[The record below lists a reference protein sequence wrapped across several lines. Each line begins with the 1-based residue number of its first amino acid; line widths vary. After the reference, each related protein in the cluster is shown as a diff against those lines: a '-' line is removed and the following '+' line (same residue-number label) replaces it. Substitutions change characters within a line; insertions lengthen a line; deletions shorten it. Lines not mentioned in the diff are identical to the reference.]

1 MRAYVLLYVLVATF
15 LNYCIP
21 FQSHTARLFQLMA
34 ENKSG
39 KTSMESRSGWSRL
52 SRNVFSNSD
61 FDVETKKGEA
71 VLYSDLK
78 SSVKEIIKEWDYA
91 DDAVHINT
99 LQGGITNRL
108 YTLTPNE
115 EEDKTVIVR
124 VYGEG
129 TALFVDR
136 AVENV
141 VFSTLSERGIGPK
154 FYGTFHNGR
163 VEGFC
168 DAKTL
173 KPDEMSNRDMYP
185 KTATAIAQL
194 HVQLIAEIN
203 QCAML
208 WVKLESFFDLAE
220 QAIASSEKKTNDEDD
235 VSLDDMRKESKWLR
249 ESLEA
254 FQKSCE
260 GPTEVSTSRREKMR
274 SEGAKFGFEIVLCH
288 NDLLAGNILL
298 SNEVAASSSSSPL
311 SRTPVQYSVEE
322 KTGGSWS
329 SDEECEKGQRQWSDQ
344 RQRQEQQQQ
353 RGSSKVSEAAG
364 KGEERDFSTSK
375 HKSADGADDTAGIIL
390 IDFEY
395 AANNYRAWDIANHF
409 NEFAGF
415 DFDIKKDFPSEERRA
430 DFLRHYVRGVY
441 RQGSEAC
448 KAALG
453 EVVENDE
460 DMQHFVEGL
469 EVSCLPLS
477 LLIFVPSRHH
487 SCLFSPLLLHVPSS
501 IHPSIQHRKDNSDYR
516 ILIIALSPLP
526 SS

>member
-1 MRAYVLLYVLVATF
+1 MRAYIFMYVLVTTF

-21 FQSHTARLFQLMA
+21 FQKHTARLFRLMT
-34 ENKSG
+34 ENVLRNIPS
-39 KTSMESRSGWSRL
+39 SSRSSSSRS
-52 SRNVFSNSD
+52 SRNLYSNTN
-61 FDVETKKGEA
+61 FNVETKKGDD

-78 SSVKEIIKEWDYA
+78 ASVRGVIKDWNYE
-91 DDAVHINT
+91 DDAVHVST

-108 YTLTPNE
+108 YTLTPSE
-115 EEDKTVIVR
+115 EEGKTIIVR

-154 FYGTFHNGR
+154 FYGTFRNGR

-173 KPDEMSNRDMYP
+173 KPNEMSNRDMYP

-194 HVQLIAEIN
+194 HAQLIAEIN

-220 QAIASSEKKTNDEDD
+220 QAIRSSEKKTNGEDD
-235 VSLDDMRKESKWLR
+235 INLDDMRKESKWLR
-249 ESLEA
+249 ETLEA
-254 FQKSCE
+254 LQRSVAEPAEFSM
-260 GPTEVSTSRREKMR
+260 SRREKMR
-274 SEGAKFGFEIVLCH
+274 REGAKFGFEIVLCH

-298 SNEVAASSSSSPL
+298 SNEIIASSSSSPL
-311 SRTPVQYSVEE
+311 NRVPVQYSVEE

-329 SDEECEKGQRQWSDQ
+329 SDEECDKDKNEVD
-344 RQRQEQQQQ
+344 
-353 RGSSKVSEAAG
+353 SKCNH
-364 KGEERDFSTSK
+364 GEE
-375 HKSADGADDTAGIIL
+375 HDGTAGITL

-415 DFDIKKDFPSEERRA
+415 DFDIKKDFPTKERRVE
-430 DFLRHYVRGVY
+430 FLRHYVKGVY
-441 RQGSEAC
+441 KQGSETC
-448 KAALG
+448 KTHLKD
-453 EVVENDE
+453 VVEHEE
-460 DMQHFVEGL
+460 DMYYFIEGF
-469 EVSCLPLS
+469 EVSYTTNNALLHNKSLKHLLLLLPPTLPPSVRPSLPPPSFSPSSSNLFLSLSLYVSIFSLASSLYYPDTYLLPLS
-477 LLIFVPSRHH
+477 
-487 SCLFSPLLLHVPSS
+487 PLS
-501 IHPSIQHRKDNSDYR
+501 
-516 ILIIALSPLP
+516 LP
-526 SS
+526 AACTM

>member
-1 MRAYVLLYVLVATF
+1 MRAFVLLYVLVATF
-15 LNYCIP
+15 LNYCIS
-21 FQSHTARLFQLMA
+21 FQSHTDRLFQLMA
-34 ENKSG
+34 EDNIGKS
-39 KTSMESRSGWSRL
+39 SMASRSGWSRL
-52 SRNVFSNSD
+52 SRNFYSKSD
-61 FDVETKKGEA
+61 FNVETKKGEA
-71 VLYSDLK
+71 VLHSDLK

-91 DDAVHINT
+91 ENVVRINT

-194 HVQLIAEIN
+194 HIQLIAEIN

-208 WVKLESFFDLAE
+208 WVKLEGFFDLAE

-249 ESLEA
+249 KSLEA

-260 GPTEVSTSRREKMR
+260 GRIELSTSRREKMR

-311 SRTPVQYSVEE
+311 SRAPVQYSVEE

-329 SDEECEKGQRQWSDQ
+329 SDEECEEGQ
-344 RQRQEQQQQ
+344 RQRQEQQ

-364 KGEERDFSTSK
+364 KGEERDFGTSK
-375 HKSADGADDTAGIIL
+375 YKAEDEDDDTAGIIL

-415 DFDIKKDFPSEERRA
+415 DFDIKKDFPSEERRVE
-430 DFLRHYVRGVY
+430 FLRHYVRGVY

-448 KAALG
+448 KVVLG
-453 EVVENDE
+453 EIVENEE
-460 DMQHFVEGL
+460 DMLHFVEGL
-469 EVSCLPLS
+469 EVSCAATDPLPPVAPSHSPSLPSFLPDINIASFLPRFPRPLS
-477 LLIFVPSRHH
+477 R
-487 SCLFSPLLLHVPSS
+487 
-501 IHPSIQHRKDNSDYR
+501 PSIYLAS
-516 ILIIALSPLP
+516 
-526 SS
+526 

>member
-21 FQSHTARLFQLMA
+21 FQSHTARLYQLMA
-34 ENKSG
+34 ENNIG
-39 KTSMESRSGWSRL
+39 KTSMASRAGWSRL
-52 SRNVFSNSD
+52 SRNFYSNSD
-61 FDVETKKGEA
+61 FNVETKKGEA

-78 SSVKEIIKEWDYA
+78 LSVKEVIKEWNYT

-220 QAIASSEKKTNDEDD
+220 QAIASSEKKTSDEDD

-249 ESLEA
+249 ESLNA

-260 GPTEVSTSRREKMR
+260 GPTEFSMSRREKMR
-274 SEGAKFGFEIVLCH
+274 SEGSKFGFEIVLCH

-298 SNEVAASSSSSPL
+298 SNEVAALSSSLTL
-311 SRTPVQYSVEE
+311 SRAPAQYSVEE

-329 SDEECEKGQRQWSDQ
+329 SDEECDKGQRQWSDQ
-344 RQRQEQQQQ
+344 RQEQQ

-364 KGEERDFSTSK
+364 KGEERDFSSSK
-375 HKSADGADDTAGIIL
+375 YKSADEADDTAGIIL

-415 DFDIKKDFPSEERRA
+415 DFDIKKDFPSEERRVE
-430 DFLRHYVRGVY
+430 FLRHYVRGVH
-441 RQGSEAC
+441 RQGSESC
-448 KAALG
+448 KAALK
-453 EVVENDE
+453 EIVENEE
-460 DMQHFVEGL
+460 DMRHFVEGL
-469 EVSCLPLS
+469 EVSCAATD
-477 LLIFVPSRHH
+477 
-487 SCLFSPLLLHVPSS
+487 PLLLVAPSHSPSLSPFLPDITLAYFPPPSPCPLSRSS
-501 IHPSIQHRKDNSDYR
+501 IYSASLR
-516 ILIIALSPLP
+516 
-526 SS
+526 